1 MWLSHPFFVYL
12 YHNKEQEMPDRT
24 IDKDE
29 LIRQLMAD
37 RDRLFREN
45 SRLRVAI
52 NTDPESVKQ
61 DHKEQLEAKDIII
74 NKTEELLEKK
84 DTRIAQL
91 EKQVAYLKRQ
101 LYGGKAERYINPD
114 PDARQLELF
123 EGLPLLP
130 GEKEAAIKAEEE
142 IKVAKEHRIKRM
154 EKEKGA
160 PVRKSLPEEL
170 ERKFEHV
177 YPEGYNPEEWDLLD
191 EEKPLYTEV
200 LMKEPTKF
208 YVLRTYRHKAI
219 RKSDRTIVTADCPV
233 KPIAKSY
240 ASASLLADLM
250 IDKYV
255 DHIPFYR
262 QQKQFERLGMKIPL
276 PTILGWFQDVSDLL
290 MPLHFRLW
298 ELMKGTD
305 YLQCD
310 ETTLPIV
317 RNDKHKTVKGY
328 IWLVRDPMSG
338 RQYFYWDKGSRSGE
352 VVLKLFH
359 GYQGALQTDGYERYE
374 LLDEKKGVI
383 LLSCWAHARRKF
395 SEALK
400 NDKGRAESAL
410 EQIQLLYE
418 VERQI
423 KEQELS
429 FEDAVVL
436 RKRLAYPIMVRFEK
450 WLVVEHAKVIKGSP
464 IEKAILYT
472 YKRFNKLSRYH
483 LDGRYNIDNNGIENA
498 VRPVAIGRKNY
509 LFCQNDDTAESTA
522 IIYSFMGCCKASGV
536 DFRSWIIYF
545 LEHVH
550 DYDTDYTMDV
560 AELLPDRLK
569 SAGIL

>member
-1 MWLSHPFFVYL
+1 
-12 YHNKEQEMPDRT
+12 MPENT
-24 IDKDE
+24 IDKEE

-45 SRLRVAI
+45 SRLRAAQEVSPKKAHQAY
-52 NTDPESVKQ
+52 D
-61 DHKEQLEAKDIII
+61 EQLAAKNTLINEKEA
-74 NKTEELLEKK
+74 LLQKK
-84 DTRIAQL
+84 DVRIAQL
-91 EKQVAYLKRQ
+91 EKQVNYLKRQ

-114 PDARQLELF
+114 PQARQLELF
-123 EGLPLLP
+123 EGIDILP
-130 GEKEAAIKAEEE
+130 GEKEAAAQAEQE
-142 IKVAKEHRIKRM
+142 IGNEKEARAKRM
-154 EKEKGA
+154 EKAKKSA
-160 PVRKSLPEEL
+160 IRKALPEHL
-170 ERKFEHV
+170 ERKIEHL

-191 EEKPLYTEV
+191 ANEPLYTEI

-219 RKSDRTIVTADCPV
+219 RKADHVIVTANCPI

-240 ASASLLADLM
+240 ASSSLLADLM
-250 IDKYV
+250 VDKYV

-262 QQKQFERLGMKIPL
+262 QHKQFERLGMKIPES
-276 PTILGWFQDVSDLL
+276 TILGWFQGVSDLL

-298 ELMKGTD
+298 ELMKKTD

-352 VVLKLFH
+352 VVLKLFS

-374 LLDEKKGVI
+374 LLDGRKGVM
-383 LLSCWAHARRKF
+383 LLACWAHARRKF
-395 SEALK
+395 SDSIK
-400 NDKGRAESAL
+400 NDKERAESAL
-410 EQIQLLYE
+410 DQIQLLYE

-423 KEQELS
+423 KDQSLS
-429 FEDAVVL
+429 FEDAAKL
-436 RKRLAYPIMVRFEK
+436 RERLAYPIMVRFEK
-450 WLVVEHAKVIKGSP
+450 WLVAEHAKVIKGSP

-472 YKRFNKLSRYH
+472 YNRFNKLSRYH

-498 VRPVAIGRKNY
+498 ARPVAVGRKNY

-522 IIYSFMGCCKASGV
+522 IIYSLMGCCKAAEV
-536 DFRSWIIYF
+536 DFSKWLIYF
-545 LEHVH
+545 LDHVH
-550 DYDTDYTMDV
+550 DYDENYDKDI
-560 AELLPDRLK
+560 ADLLPDNLRK
-569 SAGIL
+569 AGIL

>member
-1 MWLSHPFFVYL
+1 
-12 YHNKEQEMPDRT
+12 MPENT
-24 IDKDE
+24 IDKEE

-45 SRLRVAI
+45 SRLRAAQEVSPKKAHQAY
-52 NTDPESVKQ
+52 D
-61 DHKEQLEAKDIII
+61 EQLAAKNTLINEKEA
-74 NKTEELLEKK
+74 LLQKK
-84 DTRIAQL
+84 DVRIAQL
-91 EKQVAYLKRQ
+91 EKQVNYLKRQ

-114 PDARQLELF
+114 PQARQLELF
-123 EGLPLLP
+123 EGIDILP
-130 GEKEAAIKAEEE
+130 GEKEAAAQAEQE
-142 IKVAKEHRIKRM
+142 IRNEKEARAKRM
-154 EKEKGA
+154 EKAKKSA
-160 PVRKSLPEEL
+160 IRKALPEHL
-170 ERKFEHV
+170 ERKIEHL

-191 EEKPLYTEV
+191 ANEPLYTEI

-219 RKSDRTIVTADCPV
+219 RKADHVIVTANCPI

-240 ASASLLADLM
+240 ASSSLLADLM
-250 IDKYV
+250 VDKYV

-262 QQKQFERLGMKIPL
+262 QHKQFERLGMKIPES
-276 PTILGWFQDVSDLL
+276 TILGWFQGVSDLL

-298 ELMKGTD
+298 ELMKKTD

-352 VVLKLFH
+352 VVLKLFS

-374 LLDEKKGVI
+374 LLDGRKGVM
-383 LLSCWAHARRKF
+383 LLACWAHARRKF
-395 SEALK
+395 SDSIK
-400 NDKGRAESAL
+400 NDKERAESAL
-410 EQIQLLYE
+410 DQIQLLYE

-423 KEQELS
+423 KDQSLS
-429 FEDAVVL
+429 FEEAAKL
-436 RKRLAYPIMVRFEK
+436 RERLAYPIMVRFEK
-450 WLVVEHAKVIKGSP
+450 WLVAEHAKVIKGSP

-472 YKRFNKLSRYH
+472 YNRFNKLSRYH

-498 VRPVAIGRKNY
+498 ARPVAVGRKNY

-522 IIYSFMGCCKASGV
+522 IIYSLMGCCKAAEV
-536 DFRSWIIYF
+536 DFRKWLIYF
-545 LEHVH
+545 LDHVH
-550 DYDTDYTMDV
+550 DYDENYDKDI
-560 AELLPDRLK
+560 ADLLPDNLRK
-569 SAGIL
+569 AGIL

>member
-1 MWLSHPFFVYL
+1 
-12 YHNKEQEMPDRT
+12 MPENT
-24 IDKDE
+24 IDKEE

-45 SRLRVAI
+45 SRLRAAQEVSPKKAHQAY
-52 NTDPESVKQ
+52 D
-61 DHKEQLEAKDIII
+61 EQLAAKNTLINEKEA
-74 NKTEELLEKK
+74 LLQKK
-84 DTRIAQL
+84 DVRIAQL
-91 EKQVAYLKRQ
+91 EKQVNYLKRQ

-114 PDARQLELF
+114 PQARQLELF
-123 EGLPLLP
+123 EGIDILP
-130 GEKEAAIKAEEE
+130 GEKEAAAQAEQE
-142 IKVAKEHRIKRM
+142 IRNEKEARAKRM
-154 EKEKGA
+154 EKAKKSA
-160 PVRKSLPEEL
+160 IRKALPEHL
-170 ERKFEHV
+170 ERKIEHL

-191 EEKPLYTEV
+191 ANEPLYTEI

-219 RKSDRTIVTADCPV
+219 RKADHVIVTANCPI

-240 ASASLLADLM
+240 ASSSLLADLM
-250 IDKYV
+250 VDKYV

-262 QQKQFERLGMKIPL
+262 QHKQFERLGMKIPES
-276 PTILGWFQDVSDLL
+276 TILGWFQGVSDLL

-298 ELMKGTD
+298 ELMKKTD

-338 RQYFYWDKGSRSGE
+338 REYFYWDKGSRSGE
-352 VVLKLFH
+352 VVLKLFS

-374 LLDEKKGVI
+374 LLDGRKGVM
-383 LLSCWAHARRKF
+383 LLACWAHARRKF
-395 SEALK
+395 SDSIK
-400 NDKGRAESAL
+400 NDKERAESAL
-410 EQIQLLYE
+410 DQIQLLYE

-423 KEQELS
+423 KDQSLS
-429 FEDAVVL
+429 FEDAAKL
-436 RKRLAYPIMVRFEK
+436 RERLAYPIMVRFEK
-450 WLVVEHAKVIKGSP
+450 WLVAEHAKVIKGSP

-472 YKRFNKLSRYH
+472 YNRFNKLSRYH

-498 VRPVAIGRKNY
+498 ARPVAVGRKNY

-522 IIYSFMGCCKASGV
+522 IIYSLMGCCKAAEV
-536 DFRSWIIYF
+536 DFRKWLIYF
-545 LEHVH
+545 LDHVH
-550 DYDTDYTMDV
+550 DYDENYDKDI
-560 AELLPDRLK
+560 ADLLPDNLRK
-569 SAGIL
+569 AGIL

>member
-1 MWLSHPFFVYL
+1 
-12 YHNKEQEMPDRT
+12 MPENT
-24 IDKDE
+24 IDKEE

-45 SRLRVAI
+45 SRLRAAQEVSPKKAHQAY
-52 NTDPESVKQ
+52 D
-61 DHKEQLEAKDIII
+61 EQLAAKNTLINEKEA
-74 NKTEELLEKK
+74 LLQKK
-84 DTRIAQL
+84 DVRIAQL
-91 EKQVAYLKRQ
+91 EKQVNYLKRQ

-114 PDARQLELF
+114 PQARQLELF
-123 EGLPLLP
+123 EGIDILP
-130 GEKEAAIKAEEE
+130 GEKEAAAQAEQE
-142 IKVAKEHRIKRM
+142 IRNEKEARAKRM
-154 EKEKGA
+154 EKAKKSA
-160 PVRKSLPEEL
+160 IRKALPEHL
-170 ERKFEHV
+170 ERKIEHL

-191 EEKPLYTEV
+191 ANEPLYTEI

-219 RKSDRTIVTADCPV
+219 RKADHVIVTANCPI

-240 ASASLLADLM
+240 ASSSLLADLM
-250 IDKYV
+250 VDKYV

-262 QQKQFERLGMKIPL
+262 QHKQFERLGMKIPES
-276 PTILGWFQDVSDLL
+276 TILGWFQGVSDLL

-298 ELMKGTD
+298 ELMKKTD

-352 VVLKLFH
+352 VVLKLFS

-374 LLDEKKGVI
+374 LLDGRKGVM
-383 LLSCWAHARRKF
+383 LLACWEHARRKF
-395 SEALK
+395 SDSIK
-400 NDKGRAESAL
+400 NDKERAESAL
-410 EQIQLLYE
+410 DQIQLLYE

-423 KEQELS
+423 KDQSLS
-429 FEDAVVL
+429 FEDAAKL
-436 RKRLAYPIMVRFEK
+436 RERLAYPIMVRFEK
-450 WLVVEHAKVIKGSP
+450 WLVAEHAKVIKGSP

-472 YKRFNKLSRYH
+472 YNRFNKLSRYH

-498 VRPVAIGRKNY
+498 ARPVAVGRKNY

-522 IIYSFMGCCKASGV
+522 IIYSLMGCCKAAEV
-536 DFRSWIIYF
+536 DFRKWLIYF
-545 LEHVH
+545 LDHVH
-550 DYDTDYTMDV
+550 DYDENYDKDI
-560 AELLPDRLK
+560 ADLLPDNLRK
-569 SAGIL
+569 AGIL

>member
-1 MWLSHPFFVYL
+1 
-12 YHNKEQEMPDRT
+12 MPENT
-24 IDKDE
+24 IDKEE

-45 SRLRVAI
+45 SRLRAAQEVSPKKAHQAY
-52 NTDPESVKQ
+52 D
-61 DHKEQLEAKDIII
+61 EQLAAKNTLINEKEA
-74 NKTEELLEKK
+74 LLQKK
-84 DTRIAQL
+84 DVRIAQL
-91 EKQVAYLKRQ
+91 EKQVNYLKRQ

-114 PDARQLELF
+114 PQARQLELF
-123 EGLPLLP
+123 EGIDILP
-130 GEKEAAIKAEEE
+130 GEKEAAAQAEQE
-142 IKVAKEHRIKRM
+142 IRNEKEARAKRM
-154 EKEKGA
+154 EKAKKSA
-160 PVRKSLPEEL
+160 IRKALPEHL
-170 ERKFEHV
+170 ERKIEHL

-191 EEKPLYTEV
+191 ANEPLYTEI

-219 RKSDRTIVTADCPV
+219 RKADHVIVTANCPI

-240 ASASLLADLM
+240 ASSSLLADLM
-250 IDKYV
+250 VDKYV

-262 QQKQFERLGMKIPL
+262 QHKQFERLGMKIPES
-276 PTILGWFQDVSDLL
+276 TILGWFQGVSDLL

-298 ELMKGTD
+298 ELMKKTD

-352 VVLKLFH
+352 VVLKLFS

-374 LLDEKKGVI
+374 LLDSRKGVM
-383 LLSCWAHARRKF
+383 LLACWAHARRKF
-395 SEALK
+395 SDSIK
-400 NDKGRAESAL
+400 NDKERAESAL
-410 EQIQLLYE
+410 DQIQLLYE

-423 KEQELS
+423 KDQSLS
-429 FEDAVVL
+429 FEDAAKL
-436 RKRLAYPIMVRFEK
+436 RERLAYPIMVRFEK
-450 WLVVEHAKVIKGSP
+450 WLVAEHAKVIKGSP

-472 YKRFNKLSRYH
+472 YNRFNKLSRYH

-498 VRPVAIGRKNY
+498 ARPVAVGRKNY

-522 IIYSFMGCCKASGV
+522 IIYSLMGCCKAAEV
-536 DFRSWIIYF
+536 DFRKWLIYF
-545 LEHVH
+545 LDHVH
-550 DYDTDYTMDV
+550 DYDENYDKDI
-560 AELLPDRLK
+560 ADLLPDNLRK
-569 SAGIL
+569 AGIL

>member
-1 MWLSHPFFVYL
+1 MSQNL
-12 YHNKEQEMPDRT
+12 

-45 SRLRVAI
+45 SRLRTATNI
-52 NTDPESVKQ
+52 APEEMQQVHN
-61 DHKEQLEAKDIII
+61 DQLAAKDTLI
-74 NKTEELLEKK
+74 NKKEALLRQKEV
-84 DTRIAQL
+84 RIAQL
-91 EKQVAYLKRQ
+91 EKQVDYLKRQ

-114 PDARQLELF
+114 PQARQLELF
-123 EGLPLLP
+123 EGVDLLP
-130 GEKEAAIKAEEE
+130 GEKEAATKAEKE
-142 IKVAKEHRIKRM
+142 IISEKEARAKRM
-154 EKEKGA
+154 EKAKKSA
-160 PVRKSLPEEL
+160 VRKSLPENL
-170 ERKFEHV
+170 ERKIEHL
-177 YPEGYNPEEWDLLD
+177 YPEGYNPQDWDLLD
-191 EEKPLYTEV
+191 EQEPLYTEV
-200 LMKEPTKF
+200 LIKEPTKF

-219 RKSDRTIVTADCPV
+219 RKSDHLIVTADCPV

-240 ASASLLADLM
+240 ASSSLLADLM
-250 IDKYV
+250 VDKYV

-262 QQKQFERLGMKIPL
+262 QHKQFERLGMKIPE
-276 PTILGWFQDVSDLL
+276 PTILGWFQQVSDLL

-298 ELMKGTD
+298 ELMKKTN

-310 ETTLPIV
+310 ETTLPVV

-338 RQYFYWDKGSRSGE
+338 REYFYWDKGSRSGE
-352 VVLKLFH
+352 VVLKLFN

-374 LLDEKKGVI
+374 LLDGKKGII

-395 SEALK
+395 SDAIK
-400 NDKGRAESAL
+400 NDRERAESAL

-423 KEQELS
+423 KDQALC
-429 FEDAVVL
+429 FEEAAKL
-436 RKRLAYPIMVRFEK
+436 RVRLAYPIMVRFEK
-450 WLVVEHAKVIKGSP
+450 WLVAEHAKVIKGSP

-472 YKRFNKLSRYH
+472 YNRFNKLSRYH

-498 VRPVAIGRKNY
+498 ARPVAVGRKNY

-522 IIYSFMGCCKASGV
+522 IIYSFMGCCKAAKV
-536 DFRSWIIYF
+536 NFRTWMIYF
-545 LEHVH
+545 LDHVH
-550 DYDTDYTMDV
+550 DYDQDYTRDI
-560 AELLPDRLK
+560 AELLPDNLK
-569 SAGIL
+569 DAGVL

>member
-1 MWLSHPFFVYL
+1 
-12 YHNKEQEMPDRT
+12 MPQNL

-45 SRLRVAI
+45 SRLRTATNI
-52 NTDPESVKQ
+52 APEEMQQVHN
-61 DHKEQLEAKDIII
+61 DQLAAKDTLI
-74 NKTEELLEKK
+74 NKKEALLRQKEV
-84 DTRIAQL
+84 RIAQL
-91 EKQVAYLKRQ
+91 EKQVDYLKRQ

-114 PDARQLELF
+114 PQARQLELF
-123 EGLPLLP
+123 EGVDLLP
-130 GEKEAAIKAEEE
+130 GEKEAATKAEKE
-142 IKVAKEHRIKRM
+142 IISEKEARAKRM
-154 EKEKGA
+154 EKAKKSA
-160 PVRKSLPEEL
+160 VRKSLPENL
-170 ERKFEHV
+170 ERKIEHL
-177 YPEGYNPEEWDLLD
+177 YPEGYNPQDWDLLD
-191 EEKPLYTEV
+191 EQEPLYTEV
-200 LMKEPTKF
+200 LIKEPTKF

-219 RKSDRTIVTADCPV
+219 RKSDHLIVTADCPV

-240 ASASLLADLM
+240 ASSSLLADLM
-250 IDKYV
+250 VDKYV

-262 QQKQFERLGMKIPL
+262 QHKQFERLGMKIPE
-276 PTILGWFQDVSDLL
+276 PTILGWFQQVSDLL

-298 ELMKGTD
+298 ELMKKTN

-310 ETTLPIV
+310 ETTLPVV

-338 RQYFYWDKGSRSGE
+338 REYFYWDKGSRSGE
-352 VVLKLFH
+352 VVLKLFN

-374 LLDEKKGVI
+374 LLDGKKGII

-395 SEALK
+395 SDAIK
-400 NDKGRAESAL
+400 NDKERAEKAL

-423 KEQELS
+423 KDQALC
-429 FEDAVVL
+429 FEEAAKL
-436 RKRLAYPIMVRFEK
+436 RVRLAYPIMVRFEK
-450 WLVVEHAKVIKGSP
+450 WLVAEHAKVIKGSP

-472 YKRFNKLSRYH
+472 YNRFNKLSRYH

-498 VRPVAIGRKNY
+498 ARPVAVGRKNY

-522 IIYSFMGCCKASGV
+522 IIYSFMGCCKAAKV
-536 DFRSWIIYF
+536 NFRTWMIYF
-545 LEHVH
+545 LDHVH
-550 DYDTDYTMDV
+550 DYDQDYTRDI
-560 AELLPDRLK
+560 AELLPDNLK
-569 SAGIL
+569 DAGVL

>member
-1 MWLSHPFFVYL
+1 
-12 YHNKEQEMPDRT
+12 MPQNI

-45 SRLRVAI
+45 SRLRTAQ
-52 NTDPESVKQ
+52 NMAPENIQQV
-61 DHKEQLEAKDIII
+61 HNEQLAE
-74 NKTEELLEKK
+74 K
-84 DTRIAQL
+84 DTLIDKKEALLRQKDVRIARL
-91 EKQVAYLKRQ
+91 EKQVDYLKRQ
-101 LYGGKAERYINPD
+101 LYGGKSERYINPD
-114 PDARQLELF
+114 PRARQLELF
-123 EGLPLLP
+123 EGVDLLP
-130 GEKEAAIKAEEE
+130 GEKEAAAKAEKE
-142 IKVAKEHRIKRM
+142 IRSEKEARAKRM
-154 EKEKGA
+154 EKAKKTA
-160 PVRKSLPEEL
+160 VRKSLPENL
-170 ERKFEHV
+170 ERKIEHL
-177 YPEGYNPEEWDLLD
+177 YPQGYNPEEWDLLD
-191 EEKPLYTEV
+191 EKEPLYTEV

-219 RKSDRTIVTADCPV
+219 RKADRIIVTADCPV

-240 ASASLLADLM
+240 ASSSLLADLM
-250 IDKYV
+250 VDKYV

-262 QQKQFERLGMKIPL
+262 QHKQFERLGMKIPE
-276 PTILGWFQDVSDLL
+276 PTILGWFQQVSDLL

-298 ELMKGTD
+298 ELMKKAG

-310 ETTLPIV
+310 ETTLPVV

-352 VVLKLFH
+352 VVLKLFS

-374 LLDEKKGVI
+374 LLDGKKGII

-395 SEALK
+395 SDAIK
-400 NDKGRAESAL
+400 NDKERAEKAL

-423 KEQELS
+423 KDQDLS
-429 FEDAVVL
+429 FEEAAQL
-436 RKRLAYPIMVRFEK
+436 RVRLAYPIMVRLEN
-450 WLVVEHAKVIKGSP
+450 WLVAEHAKVIKGSP

-472 YKRFNKLSRYH
+472 YNRFNKLSRYH

-498 VRPVAIGRKNY
+498 VRPVAVGRKNY

-522 IIYSFMGCCKASGV
+522 IIYSFMGCCKAAGV
-536 DFRSWIIYF
+536 DFRRWMIYF
-545 LEHVH
+545 LDHVH
-550 DYDTDYTMDV
+550 DYDQDYGKDI
-560 AELLPDRLK
+560 ADLLPDNLK
-569 SAGIL
+569 ATGVL

>member
-1 MWLSHPFFVYL
+1 
-12 YHNKEQEMPDRT
+12 MPQNT

-45 SRLRVAI
+45 SRLRTATNI
-52 NTDPESVKQ
+52 APEEMQQVHN
-61 DHKEQLEAKDIII
+61 DQLAAKDTLI
-74 NKTEELLEKK
+74 NKKEALLRQKEV
-84 DTRIAQL
+84 RIAQL
-91 EKQVAYLKRQ
+91 EKQVDYLKRQ

-114 PDARQLELF
+114 PQARQLELF
-123 EGLPLLP
+123 EGVDLLP
-130 GEKEAAIKAEEE
+130 GEKEAATKAEKE
-142 IKVAKEHRIKRM
+142 IISEKEARAKRM
-154 EKEKGA
+154 EKAKKSA
-160 PVRKSLPEEL
+160 VRKSLPENL
-170 ERKFEHV
+170 ERKIEHL
-177 YPEGYNPEEWDLLD
+177 YPEGYNPQDWDLLD
-191 EEKPLYTEV
+191 EQEPLYTEV
-200 LMKEPTKF
+200 LIKEPTKF

-219 RKSDRTIVTADCPV
+219 RKSDHLIVTADCPV

-240 ASASLLADLM
+240 ASSSLLADLM
-250 IDKYV
+250 VDKYV

-262 QQKQFERLGMKIPL
+262 QHKQFERLGMKIPE
-276 PTILGWFQDVSDLL
+276 PTILGWFQQVSDLL

-298 ELMKGTD
+298 ELMKKTN

-310 ETTLPIV
+310 ETTLPVV

-338 RQYFYWDKGSRSGE
+338 REYFYWDKGSRSGE
-352 VVLKLFH
+352 VVLKLFN

-374 LLDEKKGVI
+374 LLDGKKGII

-395 SEALK
+395 SDAIK
-400 NDKGRAESAL
+400 NDRERAESAL

-423 KEQELS
+423 KDQALC
-429 FEDAVVL
+429 FEEAAKL
-436 RKRLAYPIMVRFEK
+436 RVRLAYPIMVRFEK
-450 WLVVEHAKVIKGSP
+450 WLVAEHAKVIKGSP

-472 YKRFNKLSRYH
+472 YNRFNKLSRYH

-498 VRPVAIGRKNY
+498 ARPVAVGRKNY

-522 IIYSFMGCCKASGV
+522 IIYSFMGCCKAAKV
-536 DFRSWIIYF
+536 NFRTWMIYF
-545 LEHVH
+545 LDHVH
-550 DYDTDYTMDV
+550 DYDQDYTRDI
-560 AELLPDRLK
+560 AELLPDNLK
-569 SAGIL
+569 DAGVL

>member
-1 MWLSHPFFVYL
+1 
-12 YHNKEQEMPDRT
+12 MPENT
-24 IDKDE
+24 IDKEE

-45 SRLRVAI
+45 SRLRAAQEVSPKKAHQAY
-52 NTDPESVKQ
+52 D
-61 DHKEQLEAKDIII
+61 EQLAAKNTLINEKEA
-74 NKTEELLEKK
+74 LLQKK
-84 DTRIAQL
+84 DVRIAQL
-91 EKQVAYLKRQ
+91 EKQVNYLKRQ

-114 PDARQLELF
+114 PQARQLELF
-123 EGLPLLP
+123 EGIDILP
-130 GEKEAAIKAEEE
+130 GEKEAAAQAEQE
-142 IKVAKEHRIKRM
+142 IRNEKEARAKRM
-154 EKEKGA
+154 EKAKKSA
-160 PVRKSLPEEL
+160 IRKALPEHL
-170 ERKFEHV
+170 ERKIEHL

-191 EEKPLYTEV
+191 ANEPLYTEI

-219 RKSDRTIVTADCPV
+219 RKADHVIVTANCPI

-240 ASASLLADLM
+240 ASSSLLADLM
-250 IDKYV
+250 VDKYV

-262 QQKQFERLGMKIPL
+262 QHKQFERLGMKIPES
-276 PTILGWFQDVSDLL
+276 TILGWFQGVSDLL

-298 ELMKGTD
+298 ELMKKTD

-352 VVLKLFH
+352 VVLKLFS

-374 LLDEKKGVI
+374 LLDGRKGVM
-383 LLSCWAHARRKF
+383 LLACWAHARRKF
-395 SEALK
+395 SDSIK
-400 NDKGRAESAL
+400 NDKERAESAL
-410 EQIQLLYE
+410 DQIQLLYE

-423 KEQELS
+423 KDQSLS
-429 FEDAVVL
+429 FEDAAKL
-436 RKRLAYPIMVRFEK
+436 RERLAYPIMVRFEK
-450 WLVVEHAKVIKGSP
+450 WLVAEHAKVIKGSP

-472 YKRFNKLSRYH
+472 YNRFNKLSRYH

-498 VRPVAIGRKNY
+498 ARPLAVGRKNY

-522 IIYSFMGCCKASGV
+522 IIYSLMGCCKAAEV
-536 DFRSWIIYF
+536 DFRKWLIYF
-545 LEHVH
+545 LDHVH
-550 DYDTDYTMDV
+550 DYDENYDKDI
-560 AELLPDRLK
+560 ADLLPDNLRK
-569 SAGIL
+569 AGIL

>member
-1 MWLSHPFFVYL
+1 
-12 YHNKEQEMPDRT
+12 MPQNI

-45 SRLRVAI
+45 SRLRTTQNMA
-52 NTDPESVKQ
+52 PENIQQVHNKQ
-61 DHKEQLEAKDIII
+61 LAE
-74 NKTEELLEKK
+74 K
-84 DTRIAQL
+84 DTLIDKKEALLRQKDVRIAQL
-91 EKQVAYLKRQ
+91 EKQVNYLKRQ
-101 LYGGKAERYINPD
+101 LYGGKSERYINPD
-114 PDARQLELF
+114 PQARQLELF
-123 EGLPLLP
+123 EGVDLLP
-130 GEKEAAIKAEEE
+130 GEKEAAAKAEKE
-142 IKVAKEHRIKRM
+142 IRLEKEVRAKRM
-154 EKEKGA
+154 EKARKTA
-160 PVRKSLPEEL
+160 VRKSLPENL
-170 ERKFEHV
+170 ERKIEHL
-177 YPEGYNPEEWDLLD
+177 YPQGYNPEEWDLLD
-191 EEKPLYTEV
+191 EKEPLYTEV
-200 LMKEPTKF
+200 LMKEPTRF

-219 RKSDRTIVTADCPV
+219 RKADHLIVTADCPV

-240 ASASLLADLM
+240 ASSSLLADLM
-250 IDKYV
+250 VDKYV

-262 QQKQFERLGMKIPL
+262 QHKQFERLGMKIPE
-276 PTILGWFQDVSDLL
+276 PTILGWFQQVSDLL

-298 ELMKGTD
+298 ELMKETD

-310 ETTLPIV
+310 ETTLPVV

-352 VVLKLFH
+352 VVLKLFN

-374 LLDEKKGVI
+374 LLDGKKGVI

-395 SEALK
+395 SDAIK
-400 NDKGRAESAL
+400 NDKERAEKAL

-423 KEQELS
+423 KDQALS
-429 FEDAVVL
+429 FEDAAKL
-436 RKRLAYPIMVRFEK
+436 RVRLAYPIMVRFEK
-450 WLVVEHAKVIKGSP
+450 WLVAEHAKVIKGSP

-472 YKRFNKLSRYH
+472 YNRFNKLSRYH

-498 VRPVAIGRKNY
+498 ARPVAVGRKNY

-522 IIYSFMGCCKASGV
+522 IMYSFMGCCKAAGV
-536 DFRSWIIYF
+536 DFRTWMIYF
-545 LEHVH
+545 LDHVH
-550 DYDTDYTMDV
+550 DYDQDYNKDI
-560 AELLPDRLK
+560 ADLLPDNLK
-569 SAGIL
+569 AMGVL

>member
-1 MWLSHPFFVYL
+1 
-12 YHNKEQEMPDRT
+12 MPEDI

-45 SRLRVAI
+45 SRLRTARHMASEKTQPVY
-52 NTDPESVKQ
+52 D
-61 DHKEQLEAKDIII
+61 EQLAAKDTLI
-74 NKTEELLEKK
+74 NKKEALLQQK
-84 DTRIAQL
+84 DVRIAQL
-91 EKQVAYLKRQ
+91 EKQVDYLKRQ

-114 PDARQLELF
+114 PQARQLELF
-123 EGLPLLP
+123 EGVDLLP
-130 GEKEAAIKAEEE
+130 GEKEAAAKAEKE
-142 IKVAKEHRIKRM
+142 IRSRKEARRKRM
-154 EKEKGA
+154 EKAKKTA
-160 PVRKSLPEEL
+160 VRKSLPENL
-170 ERKFEHV
+170 ERKIEHL
-177 YPEGYNPEEWDLLD
+177 YPKGYNPQEWDLLD
-191 EEKPLYTEV
+191 EKEPLYTEV

-219 RKSDRTIVTADCPV
+219 RKTDHLIVTADCPV

-240 ASASLLADLM
+240 ASSSLLADLM
-250 IDKYV
+250 VDKYV

-262 QQKQFERLGMKIPL
+262 QHKQFERLGMKIPE
-276 PTILGWFQDVSDLL
+276 PTILGWFQQVSDLL

-298 ELMKGTD
+298 ELMKRTN

-310 ETTLPIV
+310 ETTLPVV
-317 RNDKHKTVKGY
+317 RNDKHKAVKGY

-352 VVLKLFH
+352 VVLKLFNE
-359 GYQGALQTDGYERYE
+359 YQGALQTDGYERYE
-374 LLDEKKGVI
+374 LLDGKKGII

-395 SEALK
+395 TDAIK
-400 NDKGRAESAL
+400 NDKQRAENAL

-423 KEQELS
+423 KDQALS
-429 FEDAVVL
+429 FEDAAKL
-436 RKRLAYPIMVRFEK
+436 RVRLAYPIMVRFEK
-450 WLVVEHAKVIKGSP
+450 WLVAEHAKVIKGSP

-472 YKRFNKLSRYH
+472 YNRFNKLSRYH

-498 VRPVAIGRKNY
+498 ARPVAVGRKNY

-522 IIYSFMGCCKASGV
+522 IIYSFMGCCKAAGV
-536 DFRSWIIYF
+536 DFRSWMIYF
-545 LEHVH
+545 LDHVH
-550 DYDTDYTMDV
+550 DYDQDYTKDI
-560 AELLPDRLK
+560 AELLPDNLK
-569 SAGIL
+569 AERIL

>member
-1 MWLSHPFFVYL
+1 
-12 YHNKEQEMPDRT
+12 MPQNL

-45 SRLRVAI
+45 SRLRTATNI
-52 NTDPESVKQ
+52 APEEMQQVHN
-61 DHKEQLEAKDIII
+61 DQLAAKDTLI
-74 NKTEELLEKK
+74 NKKEALLRQKEV
-84 DTRIAQL
+84 RIAQL
-91 EKQVAYLKRQ
+91 EKQVDYLKRQ

-114 PDARQLELF
+114 PQARQLELF
-123 EGLPLLP
+123 EGVDLLP
-130 GEKEAAIKAEEE
+130 GEKEAATKAEKE
-142 IKVAKEHRIKRM
+142 IISEKEARAKRM
-154 EKEKGA
+154 EKAKKSA
-160 PVRKSLPEEL
+160 VRKSLPENL
-170 ERKFEHV
+170 ERKIEHL
-177 YPEGYNPEEWDLLD
+177 YPEGYNPQDWDLLD
-191 EEKPLYTEV
+191 EQEPLYTEV
-200 LMKEPTKF
+200 LIKEPTKF

-219 RKSDRTIVTADCPV
+219 RKSDHLIVTADCPV

-240 ASASLLADLM
+240 ASSSLLADLM
-250 IDKYV
+250 VDKYV

-262 QQKQFERLGMKIPL
+262 QHKQFERLGMKIPE
-276 PTILGWFQDVSDLL
+276 PTILGWFQQVSDLL

-298 ELMKGTD
+298 ELMKKTN

-310 ETTLPIV
+310 ETTLPVV

-338 RQYFYWDKGSRSGE
+338 REYFYWDKGSRSGE
-352 VVLKLFH
+352 VVLKLFN

-374 LLDEKKGVI
+374 LLDGKKGII

-395 SEALK
+395 SDAIK
-400 NDKGRAESAL
+400 NDRERAESAL

-423 KEQELS
+423 KDQALC
-429 FEDAVVL
+429 FEEAAKL
-436 RKRLAYPIMVRFEK
+436 RVRLAYPIMVRFEK
-450 WLVVEHAKVIKGSP
+450 WLVAEHAKVIKGSP

-472 YKRFNKLSRYH
+472 YNRFNKLSRYH

-498 VRPVAIGRKNY
+498 ARPVAVGRKNY

-522 IIYSFMGCCKASGV
+522 IIYSFMGCCKAAKV
-536 DFRSWIIYF
+536 NLRTWMIYF
-545 LEHVH
+545 LDHVH
-550 DYDTDYTMDV
+550 DYDQDYTRDI
-560 AELLPDRLK
+560 AELLPDNLK
-569 SAGIL
+569 DAGVL

>member
-1 MWLSHPFFVYL
+1 
-12 YHNKEQEMPDRT
+12 MPENT
-24 IDKDE
+24 IDKEE

-45 SRLRVAI
+45 SRLRAAQEVSPKKAHQAY
-52 NTDPESVKQ
+52 D
-61 DHKEQLEAKDIII
+61 EQLAAKNTLINEKEA
-74 NKTEELLEKK
+74 LLQKK
-84 DTRIAQL
+84 DVRIAQL
-91 EKQVAYLKRQ
+91 EKQVNYLKRQ

-114 PDARQLELF
+114 PQARQLELF
-123 EGLPLLP
+123 EGIDILP
-130 GEKEAAIKAEEE
+130 GEKEAAAQAEQE
-142 IKVAKEHRIKRM
+142 IRNEKEARAKRM
-154 EKEKGA
+154 EKAKKSA
-160 PVRKSLPEEL
+160 IRKALPEHL
-170 ERKFEHV
+170 ERKIEHL

-191 EEKPLYTEV
+191 ANEPLYTEI

-208 YVLRTYRHKAI
+208 SVLRTYRHKAI
-219 RKSDRTIVTADCPV
+219 RKADHVIVTANCPI

-240 ASASLLADLM
+240 ASSSLLADLM
-250 IDKYV
+250 VDKYV

-262 QQKQFERLGMKIPL
+262 QHKQFERLGMKIPES
-276 PTILGWFQDVSDLL
+276 TILGWFQGVSDLL

-298 ELMKGTD
+298 ELMKKTD

-352 VVLKLFH
+352 VVLKLFS

-374 LLDEKKGVI
+374 LLDGRKGVM
-383 LLSCWAHARRKF
+383 LLACWAHARRKF
-395 SEALK
+395 SDSIK
-400 NDKGRAESAL
+400 NDKERAESAL
-410 EQIQLLYE
+410 DQIQLLYE

-423 KEQELS
+423 KDQSLS
-429 FEDAVVL
+429 FEDAAKL
-436 RKRLAYPIMVRFEK
+436 RERLAYPIMVRFEK
-450 WLVVEHAKVIKGSP
+450 WLVAEHAKVIKGSP

-472 YKRFNKLSRYH
+472 YNRFNKLSRYH

-498 VRPVAIGRKNY
+498 ARPVAVGRKNY

-522 IIYSFMGCCKASGV
+522 IIYSLMGCCKAAEV
-536 DFRSWIIYF
+536 DFRKWLIYF
-545 LEHVH
+545 LDHVH
-550 DYDTDYTMDV
+550 DYDENYDKDI
-560 AELLPDRLK
+560 ADLLPDNLRK
-569 SAGIL
+569 AGIL